1 MRLLDFHTHLHNIE
15 RYRGDSTVIAVRS
28 LMPDEETDDR
38 SDLFTVGI
46 HPMEPDHT
54 VEELEELA
62 QRVGSQ
68 LIGIGE
74 CGWDGRSPLSMERQ
88 TDLVRAQ
95 IRLAD
100 RLGLPIIYHV
110 VGGWHLLL
118 SERKAH
124 PEGIW
129 IVHGFRESLHFFVS
143 WRRRISGSAFIRS
156 TTGRRSLRSPSSS
169 RPTTA
174 TPRSV
179 RSTSEL
185 PGRRALVRRNCQS
198 GSSHSSGR
206 LYGSRPTDRTD
217 PIAREGGRLMLAFL
231 STSF

>member
-38 SDLFTVGI
+38 SDLYTVGI

-54 VEELEELA
+54 VEELEQLA

-88 TDLVRAQ
+88 TELVRAQ

-129 IVHGFRESLHFFVS
+129 TVHGFRGKPALLRQLEEADIRVSLHPKYHWEAVPTLPFFLETDDS
-143 WRRRISGSAFIRS
+143 D
-156 TTGRRSLRSPSSS
+156 TPLRMIYS
-169 RPTTA
+169 RAASHLDLT
-174 TPRSV
+174 
-179 RSTSEL
+179 EE
-185 PGRRALVRRNCQS
+185 ALS
-198 GSSHSSGR
+198 DTMLHR
-206 LYGSRPTDRTD
+206 LNALRP
-217 PIAREGGRLMLAFL
+217 
-231 STSF
+231 

>member
-15 RYRGDSTVIAVRS
+15 RCRGDSTVIAVRS
-28 LMPDEETDDR
+28 LMPGEEPDDR
-38 SDLFTVGI
+38 SDYFTVGI

-54 VEELEELA
+54 VEELEQLA

-88 TDLVRAQ
+88 TELVRAQ

-129 IVHGFRESLHFFVS
+129 IVHGFRGKPALLRQLEEADIRVSLHPKYHWEAVPTLPFFLETDDSDTPLSEVYERAARAQS
-143 WRRRISGSAFIRS
+143 ISKEELSERLLAQ
-156 TTGRRSLRSPSSS
+156 LRSSI
-169 RPTTA
+169 
-174 TPRSV
+174 
-179 RSTSEL
+179 
-185 PGRRALVRRNCQS
+185 
-198 GSSHSSGR
+198 R
-206 LYGSRPTDRTD
+206 L
-217 PIAREGGRLMLAFL
+217 
-231 STSF
+231 

>member
-38 SDLFTVGI
+38 SDLYTVGI

-54 VEELEELA
+54 VEELEQLA

-88 TDLVRAQ
+88 TELVRAQ

-129 IVHGFRESLHFFVS
+129 TVHGFRGKPALLRQLEEADIRVSLHPKYHWEAVPTLPFFLETDDSDTPLSEVYERAARTQS
-143 WRRRISGSAFIRS
+143 ISKEELSERLLAQ
-156 TTGRRSLRSPSSS
+156 LRSSI
-169 RPTTA
+169 
-174 TPRSV
+174 
-179 RSTSEL
+179 
-185 PGRRALVRRNCQS
+185 
-198 GSSHSSGR
+198 R
-206 LYGSRPTDRTD
+206 L
-217 PIAREGGRLMLAFL
+217 
-231 STSF
+231 

>member
-15 RYRGDSTVIAVRS
+15 RYRGDSTVIAVCS
-28 LMPDEETDDR
+28 LMPGEEPDDR
-38 SDLFTVGI
+38 SDYFTVGI

-54 VEELEELA
+54 VEELEQLA

-88 TDLVRAQ
+88 TELVRAQ

-129 IVHGFRESLHFFVS
+129 IVHGFRGKPELLHQLEEAHIGVSLHPQYRWEEVPKRPFFLES
-143 WRRRISGSAFIRS
+143 DESDLP
-156 TTGRRSLRSPSSS
+156 LRTIYS
-169 RPTTA
+169 RAASHLDLT
-174 TPRSV
+174 
-179 RSTSEL
+179 EE
-185 PGRRALVRRNCQS
+185 ALS
-198 GSSHSSGR
+198 DTMLHR
-206 LYGSRPTDRTD
+206 LNVLRP
-217 PIAREGGRLMLAFL
+217 
-231 STSF
+231 

>member
-38 SDLFTVGI
+38 SDYFTVGI

-54 VEELEELA
+54 VEELEQLA

-74 CGWDGRSPLSMERQ
+74 CGWDRRSPLSMERQ
-88 TDLVRAQ
+88 TELVRAQ

-129 IVHGFRESLHFFVS
+129 IVHGFRGKPALLRQLEEADIRVSLHPKYHWEAVPTLPFFLETDDSDTPLSEVYERAARTQS
-143 WRRRISGSAFIRS
+143 ISKEELSERLLAQ
-156 TTGRRSLRSPSSS
+156 LRSSI
-169 RPTTA
+169 
-174 TPRSV
+174 
-179 RSTSEL
+179 
-185 PGRRALVRRNCQS
+185 
-198 GSSHSSGR
+198 R
-206 LYGSRPTDRTD
+206 L
-217 PIAREGGRLMLAFL
+217 
-231 STSF
+231 

>member
-15 RYRGDSTVIAVRS
+15 RCRGDSTVIAVRS
-28 LMPDEETDDR
+28 LMPDEEADDR

-46 HPMEPDHT
+46 HPLEPDHT
-54 VEELEELA
+54 VEELEQLA

-88 TDLVRAQ
+88 TELVRAQ

-129 IVHGFRESLHFFVS
+129 IVHGFRGKPALLRQLEEAHIGVSLHPQYRWEEVPKRPFFLES
-143 WRRRISGSAFIRS
+143 DESDLP
-156 TTGRRSLRSPSSS
+156 LRTIYS
-169 RPTTA
+169 RAASHLDLT
-174 TPRSV
+174 
-179 RSTSEL
+179 EE
-185 PGRRALVRRNCQS
+185 ALS
-198 GSSHSSGR
+198 DMMLHR
-206 LYGSRPTDRTD
+206 LNALRP
-217 PIAREGGRLMLAFL
+217 
-231 STSF
+231 

>member
-38 SDLFTVGI
+38 SDLYTVGI

-54 VEELEELA
+54 VEELEQLA

-88 TDLVRAQ
+88 TELVRAQ

-118 SERKAH
+118 CERKAH

-129 IVHGFRESLHFFVS
+129 IVHGFRGKPALLRQLEEADIRVSLHPKYHWEAVPTLPFFLETDDSDTPLSEVYERAARTQS
-143 WRRRISGSAFIRS
+143 ISKEELSERLLAQ
-156 TTGRRSLRSPSSS
+156 LRSSI
-169 RPTTA
+169 
-174 TPRSV
+174 
-179 RSTSEL
+179 
-185 PGRRALVRRNCQS
+185 
-198 GSSHSSGR
+198 R
-206 LYGSRPTDRTD
+206 L
-217 PIAREGGRLMLAFL
+217 
-231 STSF
+231 

>member
-28 LMPDEETDDR
+28 LMPDEEADDR

-54 VEELEELA
+54 VEELEQLA
-62 QRVGSQ
+62 QRVCSQ

-74 CGWDGRSPLSMERQ
+74 CGWDGRSLLSMERQ
-88 TDLVRAQ
+88 TELVRAQ

-100 RLGLPIIYHV
+100 RLGLPIIYYV

-118 SERKAH
+118 RERKAH

-129 IVHGFRESLHFFVS
+129 IVHGFRGKPALLRQLEEADIRVSLHPKYHWEAVPTLPFFLETDDSDTPLSEVYERAARTQS
-143 WRRRISGSAFIRS
+143 ISKEELSERLLAQ
-156 TTGRRSLRSPSSS
+156 LRSSI
-169 RPTTA
+169 
-174 TPRSV
+174 
-179 RSTSEL
+179 
-185 PGRRALVRRNCQS
+185 
-198 GSSHSSGR
+198 R
-206 LYGSRPTDRTD
+206 L
-217 PIAREGGRLMLAFL
+217 
-231 STSF
+231 

>member
-28 LMPDEETDDR
+28 LMPGEEPDDR
-38 SDLFTVGI
+38 SDYFTVGI

-54 VEELEELA
+54 VEELEQLA

-88 TDLVRAQ
+88 TELVRAQ

-129 IVHGFRESLHFFVS
+129 IVHGFRGKPALLRQLEEADIRVSLHPKYHWEAVPTLPFFLETDDSDTPLSEVYERAARTQS
-143 WRRRISGSAFIRS
+143 ISKEELSERLLAQ
-156 TTGRRSLRSPSSS
+156 LRSSI
-169 RPTTA
+169 
-174 TPRSV
+174 
-179 RSTSEL
+179 
-185 PGRRALVRRNCQS
+185 
-198 GSSHSSGR
+198 R
-206 LYGSRPTDRTD
+206 L
-217 PIAREGGRLMLAFL
+217 
-231 STSF
+231 

>member
-15 RYRGDSTVIAVRS
+15 RCRGNSTVIAVRS
-28 LMPDEETDDR
+28 LMPGEEPDDR
-38 SDLFTVGI
+38 SDYFTVGI

-54 VEELEELA
+54 VEELEQLA

-88 TDLVRAQ
+88 TELVRAQ

-118 SERKAH
+118 RERKAH

-129 IVHGFRESLHFFVS
+129 IVHGFRGKPALLRQLEEADIRVSLHPKYHWEAVPTLPFFLETDDSDTPLSEVYERAARTQS
-143 WRRRISGSAFIRS
+143 ISKEELSERLLAQ
-156 TTGRRSLRSPSSS
+156 LRSSI
-169 RPTTA
+169 
-174 TPRSV
+174 
-179 RSTSEL
+179 
-185 PGRRALVRRNCQS
+185 
-198 GSSHSSGR
+198 R
-206 LYGSRPTDRTD
+206 L
-217 PIAREGGRLMLAFL
+217 
-231 STSF
+231 

>member
-15 RYRGDSTVIAVRS
+15 RCRGDSTVIAVRS
-28 LMPDEETDDR
+28 LMPGEEPDDR
-38 SDLFTVGI
+38 SDYFTVGI
-46 HPMEPDHT
+46 HPLEPDHT
-54 VEELEELA
+54 VEELEQLA

-88 TDLVRAQ
+88 TELVRAQ

-129 IVHGFRESLHFFVS
+129 IVHGFRGKPALLRQLEEADIRVSLHPKYHWEAVPTLPFFLETDDSDTPLSEVYERAARTQS
-143 WRRRISGSAFIRS
+143 ISKEELSERLLAQ
-156 TTGRRSLRSPSSS
+156 LRSSI
-169 RPTTA
+169 
-174 TPRSV
+174 
-179 RSTSEL
+179 
-185 PGRRALVRRNCQS
+185 
-198 GSSHSSGR
+198 R
-206 LYGSRPTDRTD
+206 L
-217 PIAREGGRLMLAFL
+217 
-231 STSF
+231 

>member
-15 RYRGDSTVIAVRS
+15 RYRGDSTVIAVCS
-28 LMPDEETDDR
+28 LMPGEEPDDR
-38 SDLFTVGI
+38 SDYFTVGI

-54 VEELEELA
+54 VEELEQLA

-88 TDLVRAQ
+88 TELVRAQ

-129 IVHGFRESLHFFVS
+129 IVHGFRGKPALLRQLEEADIRVSLHPKYHWEAVPTLPFFLETDDSDTPLSEVYERAARTQS
-143 WRRRISGSAFIRS
+143 ISKEELSERLLAQ
-156 TTGRRSLRSPSSS
+156 LRSSI
-169 RPTTA
+169 
-174 TPRSV
+174 
-179 RSTSEL
+179 
-185 PGRRALVRRNCQS
+185 
-198 GSSHSSGR
+198 R
-206 LYGSRPTDRTD
+206 L
-217 PIAREGGRLMLAFL
+217 
-231 STSF
+231 

>member
-38 SDLFTVGI
+38 SDLYTVGI

-129 IVHGFRESLHFFVS
+129 IVHGFRGKPALLRQLEEADIRVSLHPKYHWEAVPTLPFFLETDDS
-143 WRRRISGSAFIRS
+143 DLP
-156 TTGRRSLRSPSSS
+156 LRTIYS
-169 RPTTA
+169 RAASHLDLT
-174 TPRSV
+174 
-179 RSTSEL
+179 EE
-185 PGRRALVRRNCQS
+185 ALS
-198 GSSHSSGR
+198 DMMLHR
-206 LYGSRPTDRTD
+206 LNALRP
-217 PIAREGGRLMLAFL
+217 
-231 STSF
+231 